1 MFNELIRKAVAVSV
15 TVFAV
20 LICSGTAAFAQT
32 HRLSGTVLDS
42 QGIPVIGA
50 SILVEGTST
59 GVVTDE
65 SGKYLFDN
73 IDGNAVIIVSC
84 LGYEDQKRTVGNASV
99 IDFTLAED
107 SQMLEEV
114 VMIGYGVQKKS
125 DVTGSISSLKGDH
138 LANRSVETVQSALAG
153 KISGVQVFSATGAP
167 GEDPQIRVRGL
178 SSNASGA
185 SNPLYVVDG
194 LKVSSIG
201 YLDPSMIE
209 SMEVLKDGASAAIYG
224 AEAGNGVVLITTKS
238 GEKGK
243 GRVFYDFSYGFNS
256 LATKGDLMD
265 ARQYVDFMTAAG
277 SGLDAGIASWDGVT
291 DTDWAEVLYG
301 DGGHIQ
307 KHTVGVEGGNDK
319 GSFYAAMSYLDNDG
333 MYYGNKDY
341 MKRVSLQINAS
352 YDIKPWLGISTNNS
366 ITYSDYAKS
375 SDGNGNIYYN
385 SVYTYNPVMPA
396 FYSAD
401 NLPGFMKAL
410 IAQEGDH
417 MFMKNENGDYVAIP
431 QAPIGSA
438 TNPLT
443 LYYGQDSRH
452 KDFNIRGIT
461 ALNLKPVK
469 GLVLTTRLGY
479 NLNAGNYSFYG
490 MPTYFA
496 VTTRTKDTYNAK
508 TSMGYSIDWENF
520 ANYNRT
526 FNSKHAIN
534 AMVGMSYHY
543 GWSNY
548 TEGTTDTFTGSSD
561 NFHYL
566 SYSASD
572 ATDSVGGVESENANV
587 SYFGRVGYAYD
598 DRYSIQVSFRADA
611 YDISKLAP
619 SARWGYFP
627 SVSAGWTISNEP
639 FMSGVAKSTVSFL
652 KLRASYGENGN
663 INVLGGFPYT
673 SSLNTGNY
681 YPMNGILIGTISPSD
696 ILENPDLHWE
706 TSKQVD
712 VGFDSRFL
720 DDRLSF
726 TMDWYLKH
734 TSGQLVSMI
743 APLTSGTSSVTRN
756 IGLVKNSGFEFDLG
770 WKDTVGDFSYSV
782 NANLSTLD
790 NEVISLGN
798 SSKIGGGGDGFVF
811 FDKGYPVWSFYGYKY
826 LGCNDED
833 GTAIYQDTDQNGT
846 IDQNDKVFLGSAI
859 PTLNY
864 GITFNAEYKGFD
876 VTVFGSGSEGGELIF
891 NTGKS
896 AGANRPEEVWTESWS
911 VKGAGAKYPKPA
923 VNADQYMYE
932 SSMQM
937 YDGSYFKI
945 KQIALGYSIPEK
957 ILKKAL
963 ISRLRVYVSLDNFFC
978 FTKYPGLDP
987 ETINAV
993 SGMGVDTGNTPTP
1006 KTVTV
1011 GVNLSF

>member
-1 MFNELIRKAVAVSV
+1 MYNFFVRKVLPLMVISFAMLLCFSLSAV
-15 TVFAV
+15 
-20 LICSGTAAFAQT
+20 AQT
-32 HRLSGTVLDS
+32 HRLSGTVLDQ

-50 SILVEGTST
+50 SILVKGTST

-65 SGKYLFDN
+65 DGKYSFDS
-73 IDGNAVIIVSC
+73 IGHDAVIIVSC
-84 LGYEDQKRTVGNASV
+84 LGYVDQERAVGDAMV
-99 IDFTLAED
+99 ADFILAED
-107 SQMLEEV
+107 SQMLDEV

-125 DVTGSISSLKGDH
+125 DVTGSISSISGNE

-167 GEDPQIRVRGL
+167 GEDPQIRVRGF
-178 SSNASGA
+178 SSNATGA

-224 AEAGNGVVLITTKS
+224 AEAGNGVVLITTKA
-238 GEKGK
+238 GTAGK
-243 GRVFYDFSYGFNS
+243 SRVFYDFSYGFNS
-256 LATKGDLMD
+256 LATSGDLMN
-265 ARQYVDFMTAAG
+265 AQQYVDFMSAAG
-277 SGLDAGIASWDGVT
+277 SSLDAGIAGWDGVT

-307 KHTVGVEGGNDK
+307 RHTLGVEGGNDK
-319 GSFYAAMSYLDNDG
+319 GAFYAAMSYTDNDG

-341 MKRVSLQINAS
+341 MKRVSLQLNAS
-352 YDIKPWLGISTNNS
+352 YDIKPWLEVTTNNTIS
-366 ITYSDYAKS
+366 YSDYARS
-375 SDGNGNIYYN
+375 ADGNGNTYYN

-396 FYSAD
+396 FYPAGE
-401 NLPGFMKAL
+401 LPDYMKSL
-410 IAQEGDH
+410 IAQEGDS

-431 QAPIGSA
+431 QSPIGSA

-443 LYYGQDSRH
+443 LYYSQDSRN
-452 KDFNIRGIT
+452 KAINLRGIT
-461 ALNLKPVK
+461 AMNLKPIK

-479 NLNAGNYSFYG
+479 SMNASNYTFYG
-490 MPTYFA
+490 CPTYFA
-496 VTTRTKDTYNAK
+496 VTTRTKDTYTAK

-520 ANYNRT
+520 ANYSKT
-526 FNSKHAIN
+526 FNSKHALS
-534 AMVGMSYHY
+534 AMAGMSYHY
-543 GWSNY
+543 GWSNF
-548 TEGTTDTFTGSSD
+548 TQGTTDTFTGSTD

-566 SYSASD
+566 SYSSSD
-572 ATDSVGGVESENANV
+572 ANDSVSGVESENANV
-587 SYFGRVGYAYD
+587 SYFGRVGYIYD

-611 YDISKLAP
+611 YDISKLSP
-619 SARWGYFP
+619 ESRWGYFP

-639 FMSGVAKSTVSFL
+639 FMSGVSRNKVSFL

-663 INVLGGFPYT
+663 INVLSGFPYT

-681 YPMNGILIGTISPSD
+681 YPMGGILIGTISPSD
-696 ILENPDLHWE
+696 ILSNPDLHWE
-706 TSKQVD
+706 TAKQVD
-712 VGFDSRFL
+712 VGLDARFL

-734 TSGQLVSMI
+734 TSGQLVSMVS
-743 APLTSGTSSVTRN
+743 PLTSGTTTVTRN
-756 IGLVKNSGFEFDLG
+756 IGLVRNSGFEFDLG
-770 WKDTVGDFSYSV
+770 WKDTVGDFSYSI
-782 NANLSTLD
+782 NANLATLD
-790 NEVISLGN
+790 NKVLSLGD
-798 SSKIGGGGDGFVF
+798 SSRIDGGGDGLVF
-811 FDKGYPVWSFYGYKY
+811 FDEGYPVWSFYGYKY

-833 GTAIYQDTDQNGT
+833 GSAIYQNTDGKGG

-859 PTLNY
+859 PDFNY

-876 VTVFGSGSEGGELIF
+876 LTIFGTGSKGGELMF
-891 NTGKS
+891 NTSKS
-896 AGANRPEEVWTESWS
+896 AGANRPAEVWTESWS
-911 VKGAGAKYPKPA
+911 VKGAGAKYPKPS
-923 VNADQYMYE
+923 VNSDQFMYE

-945 KQIALGYSIPEK
+945 KQIALGYTIPGR
-957 ILKKAL
+957 ILKKAF
-963 ISRLRVYVSLDNFFC
+963 ISKLRAYVSLDNFFC
-978 FTKYPGLDP
+978 FTEYPGLDP